1 MLNLGK
7 YICVDVIDIKTTH
20 PFSKFIIFYQLKDI
34 LYTIAFMCISWDFAG
49 RGESCGL
56 DPPNEIS
63 TLQNKNN

>member
-7 YICVDVIDIKTTH
+7 YICVDVIKTH

-49 RGESCGL
+49 KGGESCGL
-56 DPPNEIS
+56 DPPNEI
-63 TLQNKNN
+63 